1 MLSCI
6 GMSEGYSV
14 IARLLRRERRDLG
27 LSQRELSER
36 SGLTQAQISRIENGI
51 VDMRISS
58 LLALIQAL
66 ELDFSLNRRS
76 PSRPA
81 AGEERPPK
89 PRRET
94 PAAPGVHGPADTPR
108 RPGIFG
114 DIAEELL

>member
-1 MLSCI
+1 
-6 GMSEGYSV
+6 MSEGYSV
-14 IARLLRRERRDLG
+14 IARLLQRERRDLG

-58 LLALIQAL
+58 LVALTRALGL
-66 ELDFSLNRRS
+66 ELSLDRRS

-81 AGEERPPK
+81 GEEKPPK
-89 PRRET
+89 SRRDT
-94 PAAPGVHGPADTPR
+94 PAGPDVYGPGDTPR